1 MIEIDTAVLETEFAD
16 ERPYAVYRLYGA
28 DGVLLYVG
36 IAWNLPQRM
45 EDHAAN
51 KWWWWMVARRTMI
64 WYPSELEARAA
75 EAIAIDIENP
85 LHNDVRPAVG
95 PTVPPHGQRKGWN
108 KTPLI
113 GWHSA
118 DPTLKPWIKAEAARR
133 EITERQLLDEA
144 LIEYRVLCEIRAA
157 ETTQTTGEQQ

>member
-1 MIEIDTAVLETEFAD
+1 VIEIDTAVLETEFAD

-64 WYPSELEARAA
+64 WYPSDRHRESAPQRCQARSRADGSAA
-75 EAIAIDIENP
+75 
-85 LHNDVRPAVG
+85 RPAQG
-95 PTVPPHGQRKGWN
+95 MEQDPAHRLALRRPH
-108 KTPLI
+108 
-113 GWHSA
+113 A
-118 DPTLKPWIKAEAARR
+118 KAVD
-133 EITERQLLDEA
+133 QS
-144 LIEYRVLCEIRAA
+144 
-157 ETTQTTGEQQ
+157 